1 MLCSMDYEKIIYKCI
16 EGNPRAQRELFD
28 LLSPKMMTVCKRYM
42 DSIDEAEDVFQ
53 MAFVK
58 VFNNLKDFNHNGSF
72 EGWVRRIFVNSCLDQ
87 IRKNKKTKYDVSV
100 DDVAFKL
107 EDDSYIFENMVA
119 DELMVLIQSMPSGYK
134 TVFNMFAIEGYSH
147 KEIAEHLGVSESTSK
162 SQYKR
167 ARSYLVNCL
176 EKLDHE

>member
-1 MLCSMDYEKIIYKCI
+1 MDYGKIIENCI
-16 EGNPRAQRELFD
+16 KGNPRAQRELYE
-28 LLSPKMMTVCKRYM
+28 LLSPKMMTVCLRYM
-42 DSIDEAEDVFQ
+42 DSKEEAEDVFQ

-58 VFNNLKDFNHNGSF
+58 TFSKLKEYHFDGSF

-107 EDDSYIFENMVA
+107 EDDSFIFENMVA
-119 DELMVLIQSMPSGYK
+119 QELMVLIQSMPTGYK

-147 KEIAEHLGVSESTSK
+147 KEIAKHLGVSESTSK

-167 ARSYLVNCL
+167 ARSFLVNCL
-176 EKLDHE
+176 EEQGHE

>member
-1 MLCSMDYEKIIYKCI
+1 MDFQKVIKNCI
-16 EGNPRAQRELFD
+16 KGNPRAQRELYEN
-28 LLSPKMMTVCKRYM
+28 LSPKMMTVCLRYM
-42 DSIDEAEDVFQ
+42 ENTEEAEDVFQ

-58 VFNNLKDFNHNGSF
+58 VFGKLKEFHFDGSF
-72 EGWVRRIFVNSCLDQ
+72 QGWVRRIFVNSCLDQ

-100 DDVAFKL
+100 DDVEFKL
-107 EDDSYIFENMVA
+107 EDDSFIFENMVA
-119 DELMVLIQSMPSGYK
+119 QELMDLIQGMPTGYK

-167 ARSYLVNCL
+167 ARSFLMNCL
-176 EKLDHE
+176 EEQGHE

>member
-1 MLCSMDYEKIIYKCI
+1 MSSK
-16 EGNPRAQRELFD
+16 P
-28 LLSPKMMTVCKRYM
+28 
-42 DSIDEAEDVFQ
+42 EAEDVFQ

-58 VFNNLKDFNHNGSF
+58 VFNNLKDYHFEGSF

-87 IRKNKKTKYDVSV
+87 IRKNKKTKYDVDI

-107 EDDSYIFENMVA
+107 EDDSFIYENMAA
-119 DELMVLIQSMPSGYK
+119 DDLMKLIQGMPTGYK
-134 TVFNMFAIEGYSH
+134 TVFNMFAIEGYGH
-147 KEIAEHLGVSESTSK
+147 KEIAEQLGISENTSK

-167 ARSYLVNCL
+167 ARNYLVNCL

>member
-1 MLCSMDYEKIIYKCI
+1 MDYEKIIKDCI
-16 EGNPRAQRELFD
+16 NGNPRAQRELFD
-28 LLSPKMMTVCKRYM
+28 VLSPKMMTVCLRYM
-42 DSIDEAEDVFQ
+42 DSSDEAEDVFQ

-58 VFNNLKDFNHNGSF
+58 VFGKLAEYNHNGSF

-87 IRKNKKTKYDVSV
+87 IRKNKKTKYDVSI
-100 DDVAFKL
+100 DDVAFKI
-107 EDDSYIFENMVA
+107 EDDSYIFETMVA
-119 DELMVLIQSMPSGYK
+119 EELLALIQKMPSGYK
-134 TVFNMFAIEGYSH
+134 TVFNMFAVEGYSH

-176 EKLDHE
+176 EKLDHEERR